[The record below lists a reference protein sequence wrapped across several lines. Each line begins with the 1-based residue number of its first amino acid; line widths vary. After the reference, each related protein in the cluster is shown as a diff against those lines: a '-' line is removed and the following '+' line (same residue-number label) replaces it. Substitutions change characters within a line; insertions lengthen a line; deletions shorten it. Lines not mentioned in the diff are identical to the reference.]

1 MNKKFPYNTSDLK
14 PSRRDFMRLGGASL
28 AAAMMMRHGLPPFLA
43 QGMGGIP
50 AELHPGSPNNPRGWT
65 TTLPP
70 IPEGM
75 PVDPPVT
82 ITGSRRGPWEFAD
95 GDDIENSP
103 FTRLN
108 AAVTGIN
115 WKLAF
120 TWTDNEGEVLQ
131 KYNLAIASDEL
142 PDFMET
148 VPLQIYSELLEND
161 LIEDITEVWDEVA
174 HPVWLKEA
182 MSFSDGIAWRLAEV
196 NGRKMGVPYIEQAAQ
211 NDKVLWIRQDWLD
224 AVGMSA
230 PTTIDELHAVML
242 PLLWK
247 RIWAKAAR
255 ARRSASPPT
264 ARSTPGIARWIP
276 SSAPGA

>member
-1 MNKKFPYNTSDLK
+1 MTKRFPYDTSDLK

-28 AAAMMMRHGLPPFLA
+28 AAAMMMRHGMPPALA
-43 QGMGGIP
+43 QGMGAIP

-70 IPEGM
+70 IPDGM

-148 VPLQIYSELLEND
+148 VPLQVYSELLEND
-161 LIEDITEVWDEVA
+161 LLEDITEVWDEVA

-224 AVGMSA
+224 AVGMDA
-230 PTTIDELHAVML
+230 PTTIDELHAV
-242 PLLWK
+242 
-247 RIWAKAAR
+247 A
-255 ARRSASPPT
+255 T
-264 ARSTPGIARWIP
+264 AFVEADMGQGGEGTTLGIAANRQVNLVLF
-276 SSAPGA
+276 A